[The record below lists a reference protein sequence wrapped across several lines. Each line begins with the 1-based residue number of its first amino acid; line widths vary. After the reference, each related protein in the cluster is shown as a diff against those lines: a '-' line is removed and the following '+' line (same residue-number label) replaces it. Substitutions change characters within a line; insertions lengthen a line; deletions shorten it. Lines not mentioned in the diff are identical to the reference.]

1 MATRRATPRV
11 QARLNVSGNDRR
23 AREAF
28 GNRLREIR
36 LDAGLSGRQLA
47 EATGFHYTK
56 VSRVEHGGQS
66 LSDADIRA
74 WCVACRADEQIPD
87 LIAQMRA
94 VDTLYRDYRHAARRG
109 LRHLQTPWV
118 ELYERT
124 KLFRVHEH
132 WIVPGLLQT
141 EAYSLAVMS
150 YRVDLMRLPTA
161 DLEEANAIRMDR
173 QRVLHEGQRRFV
185 FLLAEQVLYSQ
196 VPSASAMVEQL
207 DRIVD
212 GMGPARV
219 SLGIIPATSGMG
231 AHTQAPFWIFD
242 DTLVQVET
250 LTAGL
255 DITRPEEIAAYLTA
269 FENMRRAAVFG
280 RNAKALIT
288 KARHEFVQQT
298 AIEG

>member
-1 MATRRATPRV
+1 MSAKER
-11 QARLNVSGNDRR
+11 Q

-36 LDAGLSGRQLA
+36 LDAGLTGRQLA
-47 EATGFHYTK
+47 DAAGFHFTK

-74 WCVACRADEQIPD
+74 WCAACSADTQASD

-94 VDTLYRDYRHAARRG
+94 VDTLYREYRHAARRG
-109 LRHLQTPWV
+109 LRHLQQPKV
-118 ELYERT
+118 ALYERT

-141 EAYSLAVMS
+141 EAYSMAAMAYS
-150 YRVDLMRLPTA
+150 RDLMALPDDTEA
-161 DLEEANAIRMDR
+161 ANAVRMDR
-173 QRVLHEGQRRFV
+173 QQVLRSGERRFV

-207 DRIVD
+207 DRLVEV
-212 GMGPARV
+212 MGLTRV
-219 SLGIIPATSGMG
+219 SLGVIPATSGLG
-231 AHTQAPFWIFD
+231 AHTQTSFWIFD
-242 DTLVQVET
+242 DSLVQVET

-255 DITRPEEIAAYLTA
+255 DVTRPEEIEMYLTA
-269 FENMRRAAVFG
+269 FEKMRHAAVFG
-280 RNAKALIT
+280 RNAKALIA
-288 KARHEFVQQT
+288 KARYDVLQQSAT
-298 AIEG
+298 

>member
-1 MATRRATPRV
+1 
-11 QARLNVSGNDRR
+11 VSGNEQR

-47 EATGFHYTK
+47 DATGFHSTK

-74 WCVACRADEQIPD
+74 WCAACSAGDQVPD

-94 VDTLYRDYRHAARRG
+94 VDTLYRDYRHAARHG
-109 LRHLQTPWV
+109 LRHIQLSSV
-118 ELYERT
+118 ALYERT

-132 WIVPGLLQT
+132 WIVPGLFQT
-141 EAYSLAVMS
+141 EEYSRAMLS
-150 YRVDLMRLPTA
+150 YRVQLMGLPDDIDA
-161 DLEEANAIRMDR
+161 ANAIRMDR
-173 QRVLHEGQRRFV
+173 QRVLHEGDRRFA

-196 VPSASAMVEQL
+196 VPSASGMVEQL
-207 DRIVD
+207 DRMVD
-212 GMGPARV
+212 VMGLPRV

-231 AHTQAPFWIFD
+231 AHTQNSFWIFD
-242 DTLVQVET
+242 DSLVQVET

-255 DITRPEEIAAYLTA
+255 DITRPEEIESYLATFERMRQAAAL
-269 FENMRRAAVFG
+269 G
-280 RNAKALIT
+280 RNAKALIA
-288 KARHEFVQQT
+288 KARREFEQQ
-298 AIEG
+298 AAME

>member
-1 MATRRATPRV
+1 MP
-11 QARLNVSGNDRR
+11 SKERR

-47 EATGFHYTK
+47 DATGFHFTK

-74 WCVACRADEQIPD
+74 WCDACGADSEVPD
-87 LIAQMRA
+87 LIAHMRA

-109 LRHLQTPWV
+109 LRHLQQPWV

-132 WIVPGLLQT
+132 WIMPGLFQT
-141 EAYSLAVMS
+141 EAYSLAVMA
-150 YRVDLMRLPTA
+150 YRVELMGIPA
-161 DLEEANAIRMDR
+161 DTEAANAIRMSR
-173 QRVLHEGQRRFV
+173 QRILHEGERRFV

-196 VPSASAMVEQL
+196 VPPAPAMVQQL
-207 DRIVD
+207 DRMVD
-212 GMGPARV
+212 VMELPRV

-231 AHTQAPFWIFD
+231 AHTQSSFWIFD

-255 DITRPEEIAAYLTA
+255 DISRPEEIELYLRT
-269 FENMRRAAVFG
+269 FDRMRRAAAFG
-280 RNAKALIT
+280 RNAKALIA
-288 KARHEFVQQT
+288 KARYEFVQQDVT
-298 AIEG
+298 R

>member
-1 MATRRATPRV
+1 MP
-11 QARLNVSGNDRR
+11 SGKERR

-47 EATGFHYTK
+47 KVTGFHFTK

-74 WCVACRADEQIPD
+74 WCAACGADNQVPD

-94 VDTLYRDYRHAARRG
+94 VDTLYRDYRREARHG
-109 LRHLQTPWV
+109 LRHLQLPWV

-141 EAYSLAVMS
+141 EPYSAAVMA
-150 YRVDLMRLPTA
+150 YRAQLMGVPA
-161 DLEEANAIRMDR
+161 DIEAANAVRMSR
-173 QRVLHEGQRRFV
+173 QRILTEGEHQFA

-196 VPSASAMVEQL
+196 VPSAPAMVEQL
-207 DRIVD
+207 DRMVD
-212 GMGPARV
+212 VMELPRV
-219 SLGIIPATSGMG
+219 SFGVIPATSGMG
-231 AHTQAPFWIFD
+231 AHTQSSFWIFD

-255 DITRPEEIAAYLTA
+255 DITRPEEIELYLLT
-269 FENMRRAAVFG
+269 FDRMRRAAAFG
-280 RNAKALIT
+280 RNAKALIA
-288 KARHEFVQQT
+288 KARHEFMQQ
-298 AIEG
+298 AASEERE

>member
-1 MATRRATPRV
+1 
-11 QARLNVSGNDRR
+11 VSTKEQQ

-47 EATGFHYTK
+47 ALTGFHYTK

-74 WCVACRADEQIPD
+74 WCAACRADPLVPD

-94 VDTLYRDYRHAARRG
+94 VDTLYRDYRHTARRG
-109 LRHLQTPWV
+109 LRQLQAPWV
-118 ELYERT
+118 ALYERT

-141 EAYSLAVMS
+141 DAYSIAVMS
-150 YRVDLMRLPTA
+150 YFRDLMELPEDDTEA
-161 DLEEANAIRMDR
+161 ANAIRMDR
-173 QRVLHEGQRRFV
+173 QRVLRAGERRFV

-196 VPSASAMVEQL
+196 VPSANAMVQQL
-207 DRIVD
+207 DRLVET
-212 GMGPARV
+212 MGLTRV

-231 AHTQAPFWIFD
+231 AHTQTSFWIFD
-242 DTLVQVET
+242 DALVQVET
-250 LTAGL
+250 LTSGL
-255 DITRPEEIAAYLTA
+255 DITRPEEIEMYLTT
-269 FENMRRAAVFG
+269 FERMRQAAVFG
-280 RNAKALIT
+280 RNAKALIM
-288 KARHEFVQQT
+288 KARYDFAQQS
-298 AIEG
+298 IVD